1 MDALVEACM
10 ENELFRRDVLQ
21 ALVAL
26 IPEVRQRADLGLDAD
41 TREDA
46 LMDAIAQLLAEEVG
60 EHGTVE
66 AISTTDPVSRMARSY
81 AARILRNR
89 LIDELRRRRRHDLAA
104 LGREEKHPGTGTEA
118 ELSYRQ
124 RQLLQH
130 LLTGSSESDTRLLLA
145 YFRDRDAFQTE
156 LERQGLR
163 EGTARVRVHRAL
175 KRLRERGTAALLGQD
190 GRRK

>member
-46 LMDAIAQLLAEEVG
+46 LMDAIVQLLAAEVG
-60 EHGTVE
+60 EHGAVE

-81 AARILRNR
+81 AARILS
-89 LIDELRRRRRHDLAA
+89 RRTAR
-104 LGREEKHPGTGTEA
+104 
-118 ELSYRQ
+118 
-124 RQLLQH
+124 
-130 LLTGSSESDTRLLLA
+130 GS
-145 YFRDRDAFQTE
+145 
-156 LERQGLR
+156 
-163 EGTARVRVHRAL
+163 ARVRTAGRPRATDHGSPAPP
-175 KRLRERGTAALLGQD
+175 GTVDRTPPA
-190 GRRK
+190 